1 MALILIIDD
10 DKNFCD
16 TMESLIL
23 RMGHT
28 CLKATT
34 LKQGIDFLATREV
47 DILLLDVRLPDGN
60 GLVFLPEIK
69 ERSISDPEIFI
80 VTGLGDPEGA
90 EAAIREGVWDY
101 IVKPTSVKKT
111 KLSLTRA
118 LKYREEKK
126 SKKQAVVMD
135 LARIIGDSPAIS
147 QCFETIAGA
156 ALSNA
161 PVLITGETGTGK
173 ELFAH
178 TIHDNSMR
186 NRHEFIVVDCATLT
200 ESLLESTL
208 FGHKKGAFTGALEKR
223 TGLVKLADKGTLF
236 LDEVGEM
243 PLSTQKSFL
252 RVLQEKQ
259 FRPVGDTREIKSD
272 FRLIAAT
279 NRNLDVMVK
288 KGTFR
293 QDLLYRLCAI
303 QVRIP
308 PLRERGNDIK
318 KLAVFHINR
327 LCDEYAIPN
336 KGFEQG
342 FFDTLNAHQWPGNVR
357 ELFNVLERAFVAAG
371 HEKTLYAMHLPREIR
386 IQVTRA
392 SIQREQQ
399 GQIVDHSPEAGAN
412 GAFNESPMPTFK
424 VFKNTMEVQYLEKI
438 IAETKG
444 DVQTILKRSRLSK
457 SHFYSLL
464 KKYKIKL

>member
-28 CLKATT
+28 CLKAAT
-34 LKQGIDFLATREV
+34 LKQGMDFLATREV

-69 ERSISDPEIFI
+69 EKSISDPEIFI

-90 EAAIREGVWDY
+90 EVAIREGVWDY

-126 SKKQAVVMD
+126 SKKQAVVLD

-147 QCFETIAGA
+147 QCFETMAGA

-186 NRHEFIVVDCATLT
+186 NRYEFIVVDCATLT

-318 KLAVFHINR
+318 KLAIFHINR

-392 SIQREQQ
+392 SIQKEQQ
-399 GQIVDHSPEAGAN
+399 EQIVDRPPEAGAN
-412 GAFNESPMPTFK
+412 GAFNENPMPTFK
-424 VFKNTMEVQYLEKI
+424 AFKNTMEVQYLEKI

-444 DVQTILKRSRLSK
+444 DVQTILKRSGLSK

>member
-23 RMGHT
+23 RMGHN
-28 CLKATT
+28 CLKAAT

-69 ERSISDPEIFI
+69 DKSISDPEIFI

-126 SKKQAVVMD
+126 SKKQAVVLD
-135 LARIIGDSPAIS
+135 LERIIGESPAIR
-147 QCFETIAGA
+147 QCFETMAGA

-186 NRHEFIVVDCATLT
+186 NRHEFIVVDCAALT

-318 KLAVFHINR
+318 KLAIFHINR

-336 KGFEQG
+336 KEFEQG

-357 ELFNVLERAFVAAG
+357 ELFNVLERAFVASG

-386 IQVTRA
+386 VQVTRA

-399 GQIVDHSPEAGAN
+399 GRIVDRPPEARAKGT
-412 GAFNESPMPTFK
+412 FNESPMPTFK
-424 VFKNTMEVQYLEKI
+424 AFKNTMEVQYLKKI

-444 DVQTILKRSRLSK
+444 DVQTILKRSDLSK